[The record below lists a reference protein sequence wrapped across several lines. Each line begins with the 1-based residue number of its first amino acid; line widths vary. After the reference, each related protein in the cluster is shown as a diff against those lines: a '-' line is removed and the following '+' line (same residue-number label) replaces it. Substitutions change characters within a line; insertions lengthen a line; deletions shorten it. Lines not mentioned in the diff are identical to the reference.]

1 LKKTIS
7 IILVVILLI
16 SASIHLFLSDALY
29 TATGFSAKNI
39 CSGHFI
45 SGFSGELVV
54 NEGLLPVH
62 DTFSYV
68 NYDIDDEQQEVITNA
83 FGLYSRKAVYTEG
96 IGCTLLAIAQ
106 DESTHKITKLAATVA
121 NDSSSNDFASI
132 KPNFERP
139 HVNYKRLEEAISA
152 AFQEPDD
159 LPNRRTKAIVVFQQG
174 ELISEKYAD
183 GIDSNTPLL
192 SWSMAKSITN
202 MQVGLL
208 VKDER
213 LQLNAPAPVPEWKD
227 RSELHQQITLDQL
240 LRMSSGLE
248 FNEFYGIGS
257 DASLMLSVEP
267 NASEFA
273 ADKPVVHQ
281 PDTFWSYSS
290 GTSNIIAGIVKQAI
304 GGDLQNYYE
313 YTQRK
318 LFRPLGIYS
327 AQLEADAKGTFIG
340 SSYMYATARD
350 WAKLGQLF
358 LQDGI
363 WNGKRILPEGWVKY
377 SITPTK
383 TNPLNNFGAH
393 WWLNRNP
400 QQLDA
405 DTFTAGIGDEKTKP
419 RQRRWP
425 SVPEDAYYM
434 SGFQGQFVVVIPSK
448 QLVVVRLGYRTP
460 GTDSGI
466 EALLARVVDTI
477 NLPNTQSAEKIN
489 QDVEELEVDKI

>member
-1 LKKTIS
+1 MKKAIS
-7 IILVVILLI
+7 IILIVILLL
-16 SASIHLFLSDALY
+16 SASTHLFLSNAFY
-29 TATGFSAKNI
+29 TAAGFSAKNI

-68 NYDIDDEQQEVITNA
+68 NYEIDDKQQEVTTNV
-83 FGLYSRKAVYTEG
+83 FGLYSRKAVYTDG
-96 IGCTLLAIAQ
+96 IGCTLLAIDQ
-106 DESTHKITKLAATVA
+106 IDSTHKVTRLAASA
-121 NDSSSNDFASI
+121 SSDGDLDNFPPI
-132 KPNFERP
+132 KPNFDLP
-139 HVNYKRLEEAISA
+139 HVNYTRLEESISA
-152 AFQEPDD
+152 AFQEPEA
-159 LPNRRTKAIVVFQQG
+159 LPNRRTKAVVVFQQG
-174 ELISEKYAD
+174 ELISEKYAN
-183 GIDSNTPLL
+183 GIDLKTPLL

-208 VKDER
+208 VKDDR
-213 LQLNAPAPVPEWKD
+213 LKLKEPAPVPAWKD
-227 RSELHQQITLDQL
+227 RGELNQQITLDQL

-257 DASLMLSVEP
+257 DAALMLSVEP
-267 NASEFA
+267 STSDFA
-273 ADKPVVHQ
+273 ANKPVEYQ
-281 PDTFWSYSS
+281 PDTHWAYSS

-304 GGDLQNYYE
+304 GGDFQNYYE

-318 LFRPLGIYS
+318 LFIPLGIHS

-358 LQDGI
+358 LQGGF
-363 WNGKRILPEGWVKY
+363 WNGKRILPEGWVEY

-383 TNPLNNFGAH
+383 TNPLNNYGAH
-393 WWLNRNP
+393 WWLNRDP
-400 QQLDA
+400 QSLDT
-405 DTFTAGIGDEKTKP
+405 DTFTASVGEERAKS

-425 SVPEDAYYM
+425 SVPQDAYYM

-448 QLVVVRLGYRTP
+448 ELVVVRLGYRTP

-466 EALLARVVDTI
+466 EALLAGVVDAI
-477 NLPNTQSAEKIN
+477 NLPGNQSAEKVD